1 MAADWRSFRDDM
13 LLEARLRAESATI
26 RAWAA
31 ESAERWMG
39 EIAEAIAPRVGD
51 DLERAA
57 VVAAAFIATVQVAY
71 GAWIVNGAAE
81 DPSPILQR
89 CFDTLREL

>member
-1 MAADWRSFRDDM
+1 V
-13 LLEARLRAESATI
+13 

-31 ESAERWMG
+31 ESAERWIT
-39 EIAEAIAPRVGD
+39 EIAGAIAPRVDG

-57 VVAAAFIATVQVAY
+57 VIAAAFIAVVQVGY
-71 GAWIVNGAAE
+71 GVWIASGADE

-89 CFDTLREL
+89 CFDTLRNL